1 MSIPTE
7 APASQPK
14 QSKLVIALRVIA
26 AIVVIAIPVGISV
39 LAASMR
45 EQRDD
50 MVVPVNTIDTV
61 VTVGDDQRGLIFADD
76 NTITTVL
83 SPGEHTVDG
92 ETIVY
97 LADNV
102 SQYDNLDGWLPAT
115 ISFGEDI
122 YPIDG
127 WFGWDIPFDKTV
139 SRYNEV
145 ILSGEPFN
153 VLETFDLEDHALMA
167 QALQQIVYVDVIN
180 TVLDA
185 QYSGEIPMLEY
196 APVDAST
203 PPAVPNECWQ
213 AWIEPINWLAVKE
226 GMESIEVVRDTIT
239 FIDFPSIE
247 MVLNSDAVCEQ
258 SLTA

>member
-7 APASQPK
+7 APASQPE
-14 QSKLVIALRVIA
+14 QSKFVIALQAIA
-26 AIVVIAIPVGISV
+26 AIGLIALLVGVSMF
-39 LAASMR
+39 AAWMR
-45 EQRDD
+45 EHHDD
-50 MVVPVNTIDTV
+50 QVLMI
-61 VTVGDDQRGLIFADD
+61 GDDQRGLIFADD

-97 LADNV
+97 LIDDV
-102 SQYDNLDGWLPAT
+102 SQFDDYDGWIPAT
-115 ISFGEDI
+115 ITFGEDVYFI
-122 YPIDG
+122 VG

-167 QALQQIVYVDVIN
+167 QALQLIVYEDIMT
-180 TVLDA
+180 TVYDA
-185 QYSGEIPMLEY
+185 QFSERIPMLEY
-196 APVDAST
+196 APVDPST
-203 PPAVPNECWQ
+203 PPAVFNECWQ
-213 AWIEPINWLAVKE
+213 AWIEPINWPAVKE
-226 GMESIEVVRDTIT
+226 GMESIKVVRDTIT
-239 FIDFPSIE
+239 FVDSPTFE
-247 MVLNSDAVCEQ
+247 MVLNSDSACEQ